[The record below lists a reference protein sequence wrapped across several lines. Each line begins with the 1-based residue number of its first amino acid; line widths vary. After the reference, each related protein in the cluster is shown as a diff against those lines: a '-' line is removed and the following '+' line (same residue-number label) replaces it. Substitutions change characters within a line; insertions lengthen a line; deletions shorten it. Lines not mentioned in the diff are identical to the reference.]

1 MVQAL
6 PDCSSAILASK
17 LHNKSEIYP
26 FYHMMKRIFFFLITI
41 LAFVACADDD
51 SFSSSSGLRLSF
63 PSDTIKLDTVFS
75 RTASSTYTFWVHNR
89 NSSGVKMQSV
99 RLKRGN
105 QTGFRV
111 NVDGIYLDN
120 ANGSQTN
127 EIEIRKNDS
136 ILVFVEITPY
146 EAHSDEPVSI
156 TDHLVFQFESGS
168 EQSVCLQAW
177 AWDAV
182 KLYSPVI
189 KTDSVIESV
198 KPLVIYG
205 DFTVA
210 EGAHLTIRN
219 TTLFFHDGAGI
230 SVYGTLQTDNCI
242 MRGDRLDRMFS
253 YLPYDRVPG
262 QWNGVR
268 LYESSRDNVLINTQ
282 IRNSYEGL
290 VCDSSAIDSTTY
302 RLVMQQCVVH
312 NTQGNAVQ
320 ISNTH
325 ALLENC
331 QLSNAQGDC
340 LHIDGGI
347 VEISYCTLAQFY
359 PFTGGRGSALYITNH
374 HPLLALCCV
383 GSILTGYDDD
393 VLMGN
398 SISDETPFN
407 YTFRQCLLRTPSVDD
422 NDHFNDIIWESPLDS
437 IQGKAHFIKVDEDN
451 LDYDFHLDSLST
463 AVGLGCYR

>member
-1 MVQAL
+1 M
-6 PDCSSAILASK
+6 
-17 LHNKSEIYP
+17 
-26 FYHMMKRIFFFLITI
+26 
-41 LAFVACADDD
+41 ACADDD
-51 SFSSSSGLRLSF
+51 SFSSSSGLQLDF
-63 PSDTIKLDTVFS
+63 PADTIKLDTVFS
-75 RTASSTYTFWVHNR
+75 RTASSTYSFWVHNR
-89 NSSGVKMQSV
+89 NNSGVKMQSV
-99 RLKRGN
+99 RLRRGN

-120 ANGSQTN
+120 AKGSQTN
-127 EIEIRKNDS
+127 DIEIRKNDS

-156 TDHLVFQFESGS
+156 TDQLVFQSEGGT

-189 KTDSVIESV
+189 ETDSVIESV

-219 TTLFFHDGAGI
+219 TTLYFHDASGMN
-230 SVYGTLQTDNCI
+230 VYGTLLTDNCT

-262 QWNGVR
+262 QWKGVR
-268 LYESSRDNVLINTQ
+268 FYESSRDNVLINTQ

-290 VCDSSAIDSTTY
+290 VCDSAAIDSTSF
-302 RLVMQQCVVH
+302 RLLMQQCVVH

-320 ISNTH
+320 LTNTH
-325 ALLENC
+325 ARLENC

-359 PFTGGRGSALYITNH
+359 PFTGGRGAALYITNH
-374 HPLLALCCV
+374 QPLLAFSCV

-398 SISDETPFN
+398 RIGDETPFN
-407 YTFRQCLLRTPSVDD
+407 FTFSQCLLRTPADD
-422 NDHFNDIIWESPLDS
+422 DTDHFNDIIWESPKDS
-437 IQGKAHFIKVDEDN
+437 IQGKAHFIKIDEDN

>member
-1 MVQAL
+1 M
-6 PDCSSAILASK
+6 
-17 LHNKSEIYP
+17 
-26 FYHMMKRIFFFLITI
+26 
-41 LAFVACADDD
+41 ACADDD
-51 SFSSSSGLRLSF
+51 SFSSSSALRIDF
-63 PSDTIKLDTVFS
+63 PADTIQFDTVFS
-75 RTASSTYTFWVHNR
+75 RTASSTYSFWVHNR
-89 NSSGVKMQSV
+89 NNSGIRMQSV

-120 ANGSQTN
+120 AKGSQTN
-127 EIEIRKNDS
+127 DIEIRQNDS

-146 EAHSDEPVSI
+146 ETHSDEPVSI
-156 TDHLVFQFESGS
+156 TDHLVFQSEGGT
-168 EQSVCLQAW
+168 EQSICLQAW

-189 KTDSVIESV
+189 ETDSVIESV

-219 TTLFFHDGAGI
+219 TTLYFHDASGMN
-230 SVYGTLQTDNCI
+230 VYGTLLTDNCT

-262 QWNGVR
+262 QWKGVR
-268 LYESSRDNVLINTQ
+268 FYENSRNNVLINTQ

-290 VCDSSAIDSTTY
+290 VCDSAAIDSTSY
-302 RLVMQQCVVH
+302 RLLMQQCVVH

-320 ISNTH
+320 LTNTH
-325 ALLENC
+325 ARLENC

-359 PFTGGRGSALYITNH
+359 PFTGGRGAALYITNH
-374 HPLLALCCV
+374 YPLLALSCV

-398 SISDETPFN
+398 RIGDETPFN
-407 YTFRQCLLRTPSVDD
+407 FTFSQCLLRTPADD
-422 NDHFNDIIWESPLDS
+422 DTDHFNDIIWESPKDS
-437 IQGKAHFIKVDEDN
+437 IQGKAHFIKIDEDN

-463 AVGLGCYR
+463 AVGLGCYH